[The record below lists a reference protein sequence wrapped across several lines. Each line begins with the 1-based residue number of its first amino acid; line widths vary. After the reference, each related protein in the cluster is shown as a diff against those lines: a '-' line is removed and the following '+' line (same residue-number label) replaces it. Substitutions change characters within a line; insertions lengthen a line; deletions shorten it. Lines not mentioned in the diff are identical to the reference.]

1 MMGADVR
8 VKIHG
13 TVESILFARA
23 ISIAPAD
30 QGLVKNMEGFG
41 AAGEP
46 GWIEVGDC
54 LSPSKVGE
62 RSGELKERRYSAMKK
77 ISFMAQ
83 KVKRTFCMVVS
94 NQLCALNQMVARTLL
109 E

>member
-1 MMGADVR
+1 MTMTGAEVR

-13 TVESILFARA
+13 IVESILFARA

-30 QGLVKNMEGFG
+30 QGLVKNIDGFG

-46 GWIEVGDC
+46 GWMEDGVC

-62 RSGELKERRYSAMKK
+62 RRGELKERR
-77 ISFMAQ
+77 
-83 KVKRTFCMVVS
+83 
-94 NQLCALNQMVARTLL
+94 
-109 E
+109 